1 LYSSLKAG
9 DIKLYRFLTKLKVLS
24 TGEDVE
30 VIAILRINGLSRGI
44 WMGKI
49 PIIEFDNDRKTIIEP
64 SSIKGLELPEY
75 CVILFYDS
83 VIKKLKQDGMLEKV
97 YEIVS
102 VLAPSEIYKL
112 KQGNRFLT
120 VTCPTGCGA
129 PLAGGLLE
137 ELIAL
142 RCRKFVVCGSAGV
155 LKSELCRGTVVV
167 TNAAVRD
174 EGTSYHYMPPSR
186 TVEADPAVVQKLVK
200 VLENHGIKYE
210 VGKTWTM
217 DAFYRETKGKIAKRK
232 EEGCVTVEMEC
243 SALLAIAEYRNVM
256 LGQYLLGW

>member
-1 LYSSLKAG
+1 
-9 DIKLYRFLTKLKVLS
+9 
-24 TGEDVE
+24 
-30 VIAILRINGLSRGI
+30 
-44 WMGKI
+44 MGGI
-49 PIIEFDNDRKTIIEP
+49 PIIEFDSDRRAIIEP
-64 SSIKGLELPEY
+64 SVLKGRELPEH

-112 KQGNRFLT
+112 KHDNQFLT

-142 RCRKFVVCGSAGV
+142 GCRKFVVCGSAGV

-167 TNAAVRD
+167 PNAAVRD
-174 EGTSYHYMPPSR
+174 EGTSYHYLPPSR

-200 VLENHGIKYE
+200 VLEKHGVNYE

-217 DAFYRETKGKIAKRK
+217 DAFYRETRGKIAKRK
-232 EEGCVTVEMEC
+232 EEGCLTVEMES
-243 SALLAIAEYRNVM
+243 SALLAIAKYRNVM
-256 LGQYLLGW
+256 LGQYLLAGGYVGGTVWNQRLEIDLLPSPQKMFWLSVEACLTL

>member
-1 LYSSLKAG
+1 M
-9 DIKLYRFLTKLKVLS
+9 D
-24 TGEDVE
+24 E
-30 VIAILRINGLSRGI
+30 
-44 WMGKI
+44 I
-49 PIIEFDNDRKTIIEP
+49 PIIEFDSDPRAIIEP
-64 SSIKGLELPEY
+64 STIKGCELPEH

-97 YEIVS
+97 FEIVS
-102 VLAPSEIYKL
+102 VLAPSEIFRL
-112 KQGNRFLT
+112 KHGNQFLT

-142 RCRKFVVCGSAGV
+142 GCHKFVACGSAGV

-167 TNAAVRD
+167 PNAAVRD

-186 TVEADPAVVQKLVK
+186 TVEADSAVVQKLVK
-200 VLENHGIKYE
+200 VLEKHGVNYE
-210 VGKTWTM
+210 VGKTWTT

-232 EEGCVTVEMEC
+232 EEGCLTVEMEC
-243 SALLAIAEYRNVM
+243 SALLAIAKYRNVM
-256 LGQYLLGW
+256 LGQYLLAGTYVGGTQWNQRPETNLFSSHQKMFWLSVEACLTL